1 MSELF
6 RPETQDAA
14 ARWRNGPEPRDSD
27 ALHEQLQEHVS
38 KCDQCRQ
45 ALDRNTPRAFGHRT
59 LMCDEYSRIIELY
72 APPYKTM
79 HDFGGWI
86 GYDAE

>member
-1 MSELF
+1 MSERTGMPASYDDDLT
-6 RPETQDAA
+6 R
-14 ARWRNGPEPRDSD
+14 EPRDSD
-27 ALHEQLQEHVS
+27 ALHEQLQAHVG

-59 LMCDEYSRIIELY
+59 LMCGEYSRIIELY

-79 HDFGGWI
+79 HDLGGGI
-86 GYDAE
+86 GYATE